1 MIKSVIAVL
10 ALTLIPFSCVADEQQ
25 PLMGWHWYNKPVKK
39 QIKKRRDESLIKA
52 FNQLSPLQ
60 QLKILQMATN
70 NLRAKAVLT
79 GNVRDIAAYKQ
90 AQDFWV
96 SRATQFTVGWEKM
109 LLIHPEL
116 NYGLQFSHENALAPI
131 MQRNKHA
138 REDAAI
144 SSLASNSGLLLF
156 YRGKNKEDQLF
167 TKIVSR
173 YSKRH
178 HLVVIPVSV
187 DGVLSSE
194 FTNNPQLDGM
204 QKARALGIRY
214 FPAVILV
221 NPTTNRHEIVS
232 FGFKSEDELSDRL
245 LKITDGWKAEF

>member
-1 MIKSVIAVL
+1 MIKVFILVFSMM
-10 ALTLIPFSCVADEQQ
+10 LITFSCFADKQK
-25 PLMGWHWYNKPVKK
+25 PLIGWHWYNEPVKK

-79 GNVRDIAAYKQ
+79 GDVRDIAAYKQ

-109 LLIHPEL
+109 LLLHPEL
-116 NYGLQFSHENALAPI
+116 NYGLRYSHENALAPI

-144 SSLASNSGLLLF
+144 SSLASHNGLLLF

-178 HLVVIPVSV
+178 GLVVIPVSV
-187 DGVLSSE
+187 DGVLSPAFKTSR
-194 FTNNPQLDGM
+194 QAGGLK
-204 QKARALGIRY
+204 KARGLGIQY
-214 FPAVILV
+214 FPALVLV

>member
-1 MIKSVIAVL
+1 MSKRFILVL
-10 ALTLIPFSCVADEQQ
+10 SMTLIAFSGFANAQKALV
-25 PLMGWHWYNKPVKK
+25 GWHWYNEPVKK
-39 QIKKRRDESLIKA
+39 QIKKRRDDTLIKA

-79 GNVRDIAAYKQ
+79 GKVSDIATYKQ

-109 LLIHPEL
+109 LLAHPEL

-131 MQRNKHA
+131 MQRDQHA
-138 REDAAI
+138 REDGAI
-144 SSLASNSGLLLF
+144 ARLALNNGLLLF

-167 TKIVSR
+167 TKVVSR

-178 HLVVIPVSV
+178 HLIVIPVSV
-187 DGVLSSE
+187 DGVLSSAFE
-194 FTNNPQLDGM
+194 NSRQAGGM

-214 FPAVILV
+214 FPALVLV
-221 NPTTNRHEIVS
+221 NPTTNRHKIVS

-245 LKITDGWKAEF
+245 LKISDGWKAEF